1 MARAG
6 FPVCQIDVTHTVK
19 DYADKIRR
27 RNDRE
32 IPNSF
37 PSKNWSQRFIARH
50 PEIRQ
55 KLVNNLSKAGAK
67 VTEPQLRNWF
77 FEVEELLRQDGIDTS
92 IFDNPERILNFDE
105 SGFQLVPKRYKALC
119 SDAENTYLVT
129 SNSEKDCYTA
139 LFGSTAA
146 GDLTPP
152 MILYPGKRISRD
164 MVENVPDGW
173 SIGVSDEGWQTSK
186 TFYEY
191 IANDLYQWLQKR
203 GTEFPVLIFVDGH
216 KSHVNMELVEF
227 CIQKGLILVSLYPN
241 STRILQPLDRNF
253 FGPLKQIWSK
263 VLRQNLLKNSNA
275 RINKGN
281 FGIMLH
287 TAVQN
292 FTNSK
297 EGLKKAFQLCGLFP
311 WNVDAIDFS
320 TLPANADVSQQSNDT
335 IVTEEPQHDYALQLQ
350 YVEMGLNENQLLQF
364 AENRN
369 KDYWYGPYEQLALFN
384 FWKTIK
390 DKSEGLMFTTPLEQY
405 TLITC
410 HFTLDEPVESVPMS
424 SEAATEN
431 NASMCPESQPS
442 SSDSMQLNE
451 NDHGLDA
458 NKACNDDPFAD
469 VLIWPK
475 ITHVSGAAPKRKI
488 EHIPSVAT
496 SSKWLEW
503 HDKKDDDRKKKEEAK
518 LARMEKRRLLNEQK
532 LQKKSAE
539 SEKKGSKSAP
549 RGSRKKKG
557 Q

>member
-1 MARAG
+1 MKQIRKIRKQYDGQILEEAVREAKKVKNIRDTSKKYNIPFTTLYRRLKNEKRKERPGPDPVLLHEEEERIKNWVFYMARAG

-37 PSKNWSQRFIARH
+37 PSKYKHVCLTISGLTILCVVGKNWSQRFIARH
-50 PEIRQ
+50 PEIHQ

-275 RINKGN
+275 RIN
-281 FGIMLH
+281 
-287 TAVQN
+287 
-292 FTNSK
+292 
-297 EGLKKAFQLCGLFP
+297 
-311 WNVDAIDFS
+311 
-320 TLPANADVSQQSNDT
+320 
-335 IVTEEPQHDYALQLQ
+335 
-350 YVEMGLNENQLLQF
+350 
-364 AENRN
+364 
-369 KDYWYGPYEQLALFN
+369 
-384 FWKTIK
+384 
-390 DKSEGLMFTTPLEQY
+390 
-405 TLITC
+405 
-410 HFTLDEPVESVPMS
+410 
-424 SEAATEN
+424 
-431 NASMCPESQPS
+431 
-442 SSDSMQLNE
+442 
-451 NDHGLDA
+451 
-458 NKACNDDPFAD
+458 
-469 VLIWPK
+469 
-475 ITHVSGAAPKRKI
+475 
-488 EHIPSVAT
+488 
-496 SSKWLEW
+496 
-503 HDKKDDDRKKKEEAK
+503 
-518 LARMEKRRLLNEQK
+518 
-532 LQKKSAE
+532 
-539 SEKKGSKSAP
+539 
-549 RGSRKKKG
+549 
-557 Q
+557 